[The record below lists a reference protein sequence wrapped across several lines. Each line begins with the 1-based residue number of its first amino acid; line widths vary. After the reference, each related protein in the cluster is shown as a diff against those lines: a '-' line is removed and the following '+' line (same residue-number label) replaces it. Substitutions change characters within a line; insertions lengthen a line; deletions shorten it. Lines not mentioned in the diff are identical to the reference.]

1 MVFAIETLRQQMPI
15 YNVKPP
21 KEKKKHT
28 PGNVRFCECPIGEML
43 K

>member
-21 KEKKKHT
+21 KEKKNTHQ
-28 PGNVRFCECPIGEML
+28 GMSVFANVP
-43 K
+43 